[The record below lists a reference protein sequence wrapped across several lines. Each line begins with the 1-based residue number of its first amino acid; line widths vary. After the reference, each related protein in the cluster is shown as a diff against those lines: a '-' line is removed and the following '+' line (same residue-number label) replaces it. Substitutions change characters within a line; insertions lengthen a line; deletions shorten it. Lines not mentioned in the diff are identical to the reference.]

1 MHMEDSNP
9 IGAEIDPTFDPLND
23 IQYLLFTRRNPTTPQ
38 RLTMNMDSVRNSNY
52 VVGNGVRFI
61 IHGWQGSASTA
72 MNTFITRDLLVRA
85 DHNVIVVDWSAGGD
99 TTIYNN
105 ARQRVGAAGGGIS
118 RFIDSMHAAVL
129 VSFENINIIGH
140 NLGGHVAG
148 FAGKQVTRGRIN
160 AIFANDPSLDGFN
173 AGQPTQRLITFLV
186 KIN

>member
-1 MHMEDSNP
+1 MEDSNP

-173 AGQPTQRLITFLV
+173 AGQPTQRLITFF
-186 KIN
+186 